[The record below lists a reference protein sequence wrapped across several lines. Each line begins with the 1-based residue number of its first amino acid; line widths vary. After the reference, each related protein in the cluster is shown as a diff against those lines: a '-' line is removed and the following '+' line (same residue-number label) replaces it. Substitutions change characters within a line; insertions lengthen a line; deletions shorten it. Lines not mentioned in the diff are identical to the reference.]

1 MAVKR
6 LNKNQIS
13 MLKQILER
21 MFSDPYVEVP
31 IVNTTLQI
39 LGYVGYFEFNEDT
52 YKIKWRAN
60 KH

>member
-1 MAVKR
+1 MNR
-6 LNKNQIS
+6 LTRNQIN

-21 MFSDPYVEVP
+21 PFSDPFVEVP

-39 LGYVGYFEFNEDT
+39 LGYVGYFDFNEDT